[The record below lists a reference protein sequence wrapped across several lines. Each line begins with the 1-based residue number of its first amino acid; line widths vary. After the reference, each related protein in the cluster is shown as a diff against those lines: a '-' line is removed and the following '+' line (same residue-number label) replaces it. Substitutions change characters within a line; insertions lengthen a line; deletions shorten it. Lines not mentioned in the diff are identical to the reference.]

1 MNTNREITANGETVA
16 HLLTRNWWILGLRGL
31 AAVLFGIL
39 AFFWPGITLLSLIY
53 LFGAYALVNGI
64 LAFVVASRSP
74 KGYPRFG
81 SLIFEGILSIAAGVI
96 AFFVPGITALALL
109 VLIAAWAIITG
120 IFEIVAAVRL
130 RKVIANEW
138 LLVLA
143 GLASIGFGVL
153 LLIWP
158 GAGALAMTLW
168 IGAFAFVFGILL
180 IALAFRMRHWAGV
193 INQYRAPV

>member
-1 MNTNREITANGETVA
+1 MNTNPEITANSGTVA
-16 HLLTRNWWILGLRGL
+16 HLLTRNWWILALRGL

>member
-1 MNTNREITANGETVA
+1 MNTNPEITANGETVA
-16 HLLTRNWWILGLRGL
+16 HLLTRNWWILALRGL

-109 VLIAAWAIITG
+109 VLIACWAIVTG

-130 RKVIANEW
+130 RKVITNEW

-143 GLASIGFGVL
+143 GVASVGFGVL

-180 IALAFRMRHWAGV
+180 IALAFRMRHWAGAM
-193 INQYRAPV
+193 NQYRASA